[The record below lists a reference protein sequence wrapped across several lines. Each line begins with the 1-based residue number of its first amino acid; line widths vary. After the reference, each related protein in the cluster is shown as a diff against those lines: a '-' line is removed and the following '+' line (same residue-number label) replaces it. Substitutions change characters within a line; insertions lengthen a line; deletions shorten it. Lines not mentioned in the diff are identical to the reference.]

1 MQTVSFELPKLL
13 RLVKDDR
20 FQIPQFQRPF
30 RWRSSQIKLL
40 VDSIVRGYPIGSLL
54 VMGKH
59 ADLPLKARSIEASIR
74 EDDGELIVGE
84 DESPLADT
92 QLVLDGQQRITSI
105 ARAFLNAD
113 PKRSY
118 YFDLKEMLETFS
130 NPTESETDV
139 PWIKSYQKGK
149 KDPERKNKN
158 RWIRADIILDSQKS
172 SIFTT
177 EYIEDSG
184 EFDSLERTIRRQHV
198 AKLNGLFEVVR
209 KYQIPIVSIDA
220 DVGLESVCR
229 VFETINSTG
238 TRLTTFDLAVARFF
252 PDPDLRALLESSKE
266 RHPVLKEFDVDGDRI
281 LQVLALVNA
290 QQQRRSPEPS
300 RSALLQLP
308 SAFVKDNWALAA
320 DALAGSFRWVKE
332 QGARVD
338 TLPNTGLVV
347 SIAGLLALR
356 SNILSDIQA
365 NFSSALRR
373 WYFSRVLKEGA
384 TGGANTRIAQD
395 FSDLVSHVIDGKPL
409 LFQDVLM
416 TVDNIVK
423 LTSSQDNRYKAI
435 QCVISLSAREDLVT
449 QQAITDE
456 SELEHHHIF
465 PRAHAKT
472 NNWKHRVD
480 SVANVISILK
490 SSNRKISDKPPSEYL
505 GTLHQA
511 AVTSGTIAD
520 LRRRFDFSLL
530 PFNSQL
536 GRATYEESLA
546 IAKFDAFVESRA
558 AIIHDKIAELIG
570 TSLVDKDG
578 NSDDSFSEEGNA
590 PAYE

>member
-1 MQTVSFELPKLL
+1 MQTISFELPKLL

-40 VDSIVRGYPIGSLL
+40 IDSIVRGYPIGSLL

-59 ADLPLKARSIEASIR
+59 ADLPLKARSIEASILG
-74 EDDGELIVGE
+74 DDGESAGSE
-84 DESPLADT
+84 DESQLPDT

-118 YFDLKEMLETFS
+118 YFDLKEMLDTFS
-130 NPTESETDV
+130 NPEESETDV
-139 PWIKSYQKGK
+139 PWIKSYQKGQ

-158 RWIRADIILDSQKS
+158 RWIRADVILDSQKS

-184 EFDSLERTIRRQHV
+184 EFDSVEKTVRRQHV
-198 AKLNGLFEVVR
+198 AKLSGLFEVVR

-252 PDPDLRALLESSKE
+252 PDPDLRALLETSKE
-266 RHPVLKEFDVDGDRI
+266 RHAVLKEFDVDGDRI
-281 LQVLALVNA
+281 LQVLALMYA
-290 QQQRRSPEPS
+290 HDQRRSPEPS

-308 SAFVKDNWALAA
+308 STFVRTKWPLAA
-320 DALAGSFRWVKE
+320 DALAGGLRWAKE
-332 QGARVD
+332 QGARAD
-338 TLPNTGLVV
+338 TLPSTGLVV

-356 SNILSDIQA
+356 PGLLQDIQA
-365 NFSSALRR
+365 NFSSVLRR
-373 WYFSRVLKEGA
+373 WYFSRVLREGA

-395 FSDLVSHVIDGKPL
+395 FADLVAHVFDGKPL
-409 LFQDVLM
+409 SFQDVLM
-416 TVDNIVK
+416 TVENILK

-435 QCVISLSAREDLVT
+435 QCIISLSAKEDLVT
-449 QQAITDE
+449 QQVITDE

-472 NNWKHRVD
+472 NAWKHRVD
-480 SVANVISILK
+480 SVANVISVLK
-490 SSNRKISDKPPSEYL
+490 SSNRKISDKQPSEYL
-505 GTLHQA
+505 GALHQTA
-511 AVTSGTIAD
+511 IKNGIVSD

-530 PFNSQL
+530 PFGSQM
-536 GRATYEESLA
+536 GQSAYEDSLA
-546 IAKFDAFVESRA
+546 LERFDEFVESRA
-558 AIIHDKIAELIG
+558 SIIHKKIGELIG
-570 TSLVDKDG
+570 ASLVDKDG
-578 NSDDSFSEEGNA
+578 AGDSELDQDEKTV
-590 PAYE
+590 PAT

>member
-1 MQTVSFELPKLL
+1 MDKVVSK
-13 RLVKDDR
+13 
-20 FQIPQFQRPF
+20 
-30 RWRSSQIKLL
+30 
-40 VDSIVRGYPIGSLL
+40 
-54 VMGKH
+54 
-59 ADLPLKARSIEASIR
+59 
-74 EDDGELIVGE
+74 GE
-84 DESPLADT
+84 
-92 QLVLDGQQRITSI
+92 
-105 ARAFLNAD
+105 
-113 PKRSY
+113 
-118 YFDLKEMLETFS
+118 
-130 NPTESETDV
+130 
-139 PWIKSYQKGK
+139 

-184 EFDSLERTIRRQHV
+184 EFDTLDRTIRRQHV

-252 PDPDLRALLESSKE
+252 PEPDLRALLEISKE
-266 RHPVLKEFDVDGDRI
+266 RHAVLKEFDVDGDRI
-281 LQVLALVNA
+281 LQVLALMNA
-290 QQQRRSPEPS
+290 QQLRRSPEPS

-308 SAFVKDNWALAA
+308 SAFVKDNWLLAA
-320 DALAGSFRWVKE
+320 DALAGSFRWAKE

-356 SNILSDIQA
+356 PNILTDIER
-365 NFSSALRR
+365 NFSSSLRR
-373 WYFSRVLKEGA
+373 WYFSRILKEGA

-395 FSDLVSHVIDGKPL
+395 FSDLVAHVFDSKPL
-409 LFQDVLM
+409 SYQDVLM

-435 QCVISLSAREDLVT
+435 QCIISLSAREDLVT

-472 NNWKHRVD
+472 NDWKHRVD

-505 GTLHQA
+505 GALHQM
-511 AVTSGTIAD
+511 AVTNGTVSD

-530 PFNSQL
+530 PFSSQL
-536 GRATYEESLA
+536 GRSVFEESLA
-546 IAKFDAFVESRA
+546 ISRFDIFVENRA
-558 AIIHDKIAELIG
+558 AIIHAKIAELIG

-578 NSDDSFSEEGNA
+578 NADEGLSEEGKEPA
-590 PAYE
+590 PE